1 MSTEFALP
9 PRFGLKAGSI
19 TPVVAS
25 NANTR
30 LRTTSSAVLE
40 NVAAGLTDVNVP
52 TATILL
58 PIWVIP
64 WTLPSITCGVVFA
77 GFVETTLVPWSALTA
92 WVGGAPR
99 ATRASVVAATVPMAR
114 RFKALSTFPPL
125 RLLHPERRLRG
136 R

>member
-92 WVGGAPR
+92 WSVARPGPPGRALLPR
-99 ATRASVVAATVPMAR
+99 RVPTAR
-114 RFKALSTFPPL
+114 RFEAAFTFPPL